1 MKLSDLSP
9 MDWFTRLNLR
19 RLRYRAQHAAN
30 WRYYFGE
37 QPLNYIAR
45 ILREQQDRF
54 PALIINWPGLVID
67 ALDERLT
74 IEGFALGDSDSVDD
88 DIAGMWQ
95 SNGLDAV
102 SSEAHI
108 CSLVTREAYLMV
120 GPGAGAYPR
129 LTVEYPEQVAVET
142 DPRSRRVMA
151 ALQTW
156 RSDENLPTEDM
167 GELMLPGHSYVFE
180 LGDMRSQSLGWAQV
194 DQNDQTSPMVPV
206 VPMLNRPHRG
216 YGRTEL
222 HDIKSPADAANQIA
236 TNMMAGIEHHAL
248 PRRWAVGARE
258 ADFVDPKTGKPLP
271 AWAIATG
278 PVWAV
283 TSEDAQDNQYTR
295 LGQFSAS
302 DMTNFHNSIKLLA
315 SIAGTL
321 YGLPAHYMAYTTDN
335 PVSAEAILYS
345 EARLV
350 KRAERRQVTFGEPWE
365 QGVRIGLD
373 IMGRDPSTAIK
384 LETVW
389 RDASTPTAASKVQAA
404 VQALQ
409 VGLFDEEYA
418 RQFIGMSIA
427 ARAAIAQRQASTG
440 GLGQTI
446 AAGLRALNVAGGQPP
461 TPPAQV
467 PPAPAGQPAPDP
479 TAAVDA
485 LQPHVSNASR
495 AGAWPQGL
503 GPLAITQ
510 TANGGVGSATG
521 IGR

>member
-19 RLRYRAQHAAN
+19 RLRYRQQHAGN
-30 WRYYFGE
+30 WAYYQGR

-54 PALIINWPGLVID
+54 PPLIINWPGLVLD
-67 ALDERLT
+67 ALEERLT
-74 IEGFALGDSDSVDD
+74 IEGFQLGDSDSVDD

-95 SNGLDAV
+95 SNGLDAA

-120 GPGAGAYPR
+120 GPGPGLYPR
-129 LTVEYPEQVAVET
+129 FTVEYPEQVAVET
-142 DPRSRRVMA
+142 DPRTRRVMA

-167 GELMLPGHSYVFE
+167 GELMLPGKSYVFE
-180 LGDMRSQSLGWAQV
+180 LGDMTSQSLGWRQV
-194 DQNDQTSPMVPV
+194 DQNDQTSPLVPV

-222 HDIKSPADAANQIA
+222 HDIKSPADACNQIA
-236 TNMMAGIEHHAL
+236 TNMMAGIEHHSL

-258 ADFVDPKTGKPLP
+258 SDFVDPRTKKPLP

-278 PVWAV
+278 PVWAI
-283 TSEDAQDNQYTR
+283 TAEDAEDNQYTR

-302 DMTNFHNSIKLLA
+302 DMSNFHNSIKLLA

-373 IMGRDPSTAIK
+373 IMGRDPSSAIR
-384 LETVW
+384 LETIW
-389 RDASTPTAASKVQAA
+389 RDASTPTVASKVQAA

-409 VGLFDEEYA
+409 VGLWDEEYA
-418 RQFIGMSIA
+418 RQFVGMSPA
-427 ARAAIAQRQASTG
+427 ARAAIAQRQAAAG

-446 AAGLRALNVAGGQPP
+446 AAGLRALNVAGGQPA
-461 TPPAQV
+461 PPA
-467 PPAPAGQPAPDP
+467 APARPPLEPTGPA
-479 TAAVDA
+479 AAIGA
-485 LQPHVSNASR
+485 LEPQVSDASR
-495 AGAWPQGL
+495 AGAWPAGL
-503 GPLAITQ
+503 GPVAITQ
-510 TANGGVGSATG
+510 TANGGVGSAA
-521 IGR
+521 GRGR